1 MKKNRL
7 FMLGLVT
14 VFVAVLSL
22 TLVSST
28 FARYTST
35 VTGGDSAKVA
45 KWLVTYEDQDDT
57 VNGAAA
63 STNITFDLFNDVKEL
78 DEHGIPTDENE
89 TDISN
94 DNGTLIAPETGGTFE
109 FTLSNLSE
117 VNATYKITYEI
128 SNTTP
133 AIPLEYRVKVGTGD
147 EPYSAWSTTLANV
160 GATPL
165 DMSGTVTYTIQW
177 RWVGQDGN
185 ADDTTLGVNA
195 ITNDQVI
202 AINATI
208 VFEQVD

>member
-35 VTGGDSAKVA
+35 ITGGDSAKVA
-45 KWLVTYEDQDDT
+45 KWLVTYEDQNET
-57 VNGAAA
+57 VNGAANQ
-63 STNITFDLFNDVKEL
+63 TNITFDLFNGVKEL
-78 DEHGIPTDENE
+78 DNTGIPTEDAE
-89 TDISN
+89 TDIS
-94 DNGTLIAPETGGTFE
+94 DASGALIAPETGGTFE
-109 FTLSNLSE
+109 FTLSNSSE
-117 VNATYKITYEI
+117 VNATYAITYTI
-128 SNTTP
+128 TNTP
-133 AIPLEYRVKVGTGD
+133 GIPLEYRVKVGTG
-147 EPYSAWSTTLANV
+147 EYSDWDDTLANV
-160 GATPL
+160 AATSL
-165 DMSGTVTYTIQW
+165 AHTSGTVTYTIQW

-195 ITNDQVI
+195 NDAAQVI
-202 AINATI
+202 SINATI

>member
-35 VTGGDSAKVA
+35 ITGGDSARVA
-45 KWLVTYEDQDDT
+45 KWLVTYEDQNDT
-57 VNGAAA
+57 VSGAAA

-78 DEHGIPTDENE
+78 DNSGNPTEEAE

-94 DNGTLIAPETGGTFE
+94 ADGTLIAPETGGTFE
-109 FTLSNLSE
+109 FTLSNSSE
-117 VNATYKITYEI
+117 VNATYAITYAI
-128 SNTTP
+128 TNTP
-133 AIPLEYRVKVGTGD
+133 GIPLEYRVKVGTG
-147 EPYSAWSTTLANV
+147 EYSAWAATLANV
-160 GATPL
+160 EATNL
-165 DMSGTVTYTIQW
+165 AHTSGTVTYTIQW

-185 ADDTTLGVNA
+185 AGDTTLGVNA
-195 ITNDQVI
+195 NTAAQVI
-202 AINATI
+202 AMNATI